1 MAECRRAKQSVHLIT
16 QMAGIEFDE
25 AAPQK
30 QGSSTRISSAPRT
43 MPQGTYGIG
52 LEFEMSDGLPVVCG
66 IKPGGGCSAHDIKE
80 GDVLVR
86 VDKTCISA
94 RMVRSA
100 PTHPAAGSSNRNQVY
115 TETFSGV

>member
-1 MAECRRAKQSVHLIT
+1 
-16 QMAGIEFDE
+16 MAGIRH
-25 AAPQK
+25 
-30 QGSSTRISSAPRT
+30 RIRWHWLKKSEMRLQYKNIISAVLRT

-86 VDKTCISA
+86 VDKTRISA
-94 RMVRSA
+94 RMVR
-100 PTHPAAGSSNRNQVY
+100 
-115 TETFSGV
+115 

>member
-1 MAECRRAKQSVHLIT
+1 
-16 QMAGIEFDE
+16 MAGIRH
-25 AAPQK
+25 
-30 QGSSTRISSAPRT
+30 RIRGHWLKKSEMRLQYKNIISAVLRT

-86 VDKTCISA
+86 VNKTCISA

-100 PTHPAAGSSNRNQVY
+100 QTHPAAGSSNRNQVY